1 VLALAGKLDR
11 TLGGPAIPA
20 AEQSTSN
27 RRSLYFFH
35 SNNERNLFLTMFDEA
50 LVTEC
55 YRRDESIVPQQAL
68 AMSHSR
74 IVLENVPAISN
85 RIQRHATDSSE
96 QFIRFAF
103 AWILGLE
110 PTRDELELCRVML
123 SEANDVEGN
132 LTLAEEAMRFSKHEE
147 LVWVLLNHHH
157 FLQVP

>member
-1 VLALAGKLDR
+1 
-11 TLGGPAIPA
+11 
-20 AEQSTSN
+20 
-27 RRSLYFFH
+27 
-35 SNNERNLFLTMFDEA
+35 MFDEA

-74 IVLENVPAISN
+74 IVLENVPAIAK
-85 RIQRHATDSSE
+85 RIQKHAMDSSE
-96 QFIRFAF
+96 QFIRIAF

-110 PTRDELELCRVML
+110 PTGDELELCRAML
-123 SEANDVEGN
+123 SEDSESDGIQ
-132 LTLAEEAMRFSKHEE
+132 TGDETAMRFSRQEE

>member
-1 VLALAGKLDR
+1 
-11 TLGGPAIPA
+11 
-20 AEQSTSN
+20 
-27 RRSLYFFH
+27 
-35 SNNERNLFLTMFDEA
+35 MFDEA

-74 IVLENVPAISN
+74 IVLENVPAITN
-85 RIQRHATDSSE
+85 RIQKRAVDSPE
-96 QFIRFAF
+96 QFIRIAF

-110 PTRDELELCRVML
+110 PTRDELELCRAML
-123 SEANDVEGN
+123 SDDSESDGIQTGDE
-132 LTLAEEAMRFSKHEE
+132 TAMRFSRQEE